1 MITNKYTAL
10 ATLAACALALTALGS
25 AKNPVPRPFSSKG
38 HLEATAVGINGTIVT
53 FKFTDTGEAT
63 HIGRYSNEGTFG
75 VDATTGQ
82 LTTGSGVNTAAN
94 GDTLSWISVVGPGAG
109 QFTITWT
116 GGTGRFANVSGQ
128 AVGTSA
134 NLVQGPTAI
143 SFDYTSEGA
152 ITY

>member
-1 MITNKYTAL
+1 MIAKKHTTL

-25 AKNPVPRPFSSKG
+25 AKNPVTRPFSSKG
-38 HLEATAVGINGTIVT
+38 HLEATAIGINGTIVT
-53 FKFTDTGEAT
+53 FKFIDTGEAT
-63 HIGRYSNEGTFG
+63 HLGAYSNEGTFG
-75 VDATTGQ
+75 VDTTTGQ
-82 LTTGSGVNTAAN
+82 LTTGSGVSTAAN
-94 GDTLSWISVVGPGAG
+94 GDTLNWISVVGPGAG

-128 AVGTSA
+128 VVGTSV
-134 NLVQGPTAI
+134 NLVQGPTAL